1 MFEVERDLVL
11 VLRQRVISS
20 GKPEILDPQ
29 SVEWRTFRHGAVFFS
44 QIPVPFG
51 VVGVV
56 HRAVL
61 LAPGRMLK
69 FNSELWFQNWYGRRS
84 GMKKAASVGGLI
96 VSEGSGLFAR
106 WERGLLV
113 KARSTTWRG
122 TGRLCA
128 ALRNERWP
136 EQKDHQPQGRNC
148 HRLGEKLPISQVSGA
163 GSRQFAIVF
172 SGIREMLERHEG
184 RNWGDICAPTSRRR
198 RFCRAFQMP
207 LGSNPRRLFL
217 EKETDCGGDGRIPM
231 MAQFMNGITGTV
243 PSRNTTVAE
252 SIRAS
257 FVQMALR

>member
-29 SVEWRTFRHGAVFFS
+29 SVEWRTFRHRAVFFS

-113 KARSTTWRG
+113 VAHSPAILADVARFLTIGVALLCVVTCGRG
-122 TGRLCA
+122 LSLCRQEGNA
-128 ALRNERWP
+128 
-136 EQKDHQPQGRNC
+136 HQ
-148 HRLGEKLPISQVSGA
+148 
-163 GSRQFAIVF
+163 
-172 SGIREMLERHEG
+172 
-184 RNWGDICAPTSRRR
+184 GD
-198 RFCRAFQMP
+198 
-207 LGSNPRRLFL
+207 
-217 EKETDCGGDGRIPM
+217 EY
-231 MAQFMNGITGTV
+231 
-243 PSRNTTVAE
+243 
-252 SIRAS
+252 
-257 FVQMALR
+257 